1 MKQNSKF
8 SLSGSK
14 ALLKGKRMFRALPLM
29 AAGLIAC
36 TFSARAADSPGVK
49 FNSGVR
55 YSQWAI
61 DSRLYDFYGNKNQF
75 GFAKWDASSQKLGSY
90 TKWSS
95 PKNDYVA
102 GLVGKAT
109 LEAAEFYNT
118 DWSKPWFESA
128 KGYALD
134 NINYSSSSDA
144 KNITLDNM
152 NAAKMFIPL
161 TKGNSEWITATEQ
174 NSAKNYINEVIKDLV
189 TYNSELFIGSAF
201 YNSSKKWTGISA
213 DKANELGMYGS
224 WYHKPDYVDQTWCD
238 GMYMGPAL
246 LAQIIKYNGKTNN
259 LSASDNDWDI
269 LAKQFTIS
277 WKQLHDGTTGLMYH
291 GFTANPGV
299 DASADWAG
307 VTKGGTTYHS
317 ASFWGRANAWYF
329 MALVDVLEAMPAD
342 NSNYTTL
349 KGYLTSLASAIKKYQ
364 DSETGC
370 WYQVLDKTPVSLT
383 GNYLEASCSSIFT
396 AAYLKAIRLGLLD
409 KATYEPVAKKAYEGL
424 VNQFMVYD
432 NTDNNT
438 VQLVHSCTSA
448 GLGNGRAGDDDYYIN
463 GTSDA
468 QYVTSAD
475 PNGKVNNKAMY
486 YTEGKVLGGFI
497 MAATEYERAYQNQDT
512 KQILFARDL
521 APEYD
526 FSTTE
531 GTLDATAYGSATP
544 TYQWYK
550 DGSAIADATSST
562 YSPTESGTYKCTAT
576 ANGTTIT
583 TSEAVVTAKANTGGE
598 EKPTTNSTLFEYT
611 FPTSGTGT
619 DTELA
624 NYGTISYN
632 SITFDANGCA
642 LKDDKK
648 YVQIALKNNTIK
660 EGDIITVKTYSTSGE
675 TSGIIAKAESN
686 GATTIC
692 SVTSKNTTE
701 TSSYTVKAS
710 DAIVGSSILKLFRNT
725 KTTYLSYIKITRAGS
740 DTPTTKKYAVTAS
753 VNPAEGGNM
762 YIYNGDEELT
772 SGDEVESGT
781 NVKFSVSTKDGY
793 VVTGW
798 TVNGVTQSTP
808 VQDLSITIT
817 EATTVVANVEQ
828 RCYVYGTTKNG
839 GSSSSVAIECNGKA
853 VEHGATL
860 PKGSTVKFTATPAQ
874 GYKFVKWVNGDKES
888 EELGTSNPL
897 VVENLSKDFNACAV
911 FEEEGSGTVTTTT
924 GTFSLDDLKTLDST
938 PSGTEKSEIALN
950 DGYVTVKAGNKI
962 RANTGGIKISSSD
975 KSTFS
980 IVANNGAKIKS
991 VTIEQDQ
998 SKYKLS
1004 YNPEGT
1010 ESTPAT
1016 NTFKYDYSSSK
1027 PTEITIS
1034 YNPNN
1039 NVYVKSI
1046 IVEYEYTSS
1055 TPKTDLKATYAAQSI
1070 DATVGDVN
1078 LTAPELTVMAGETAL
1093 TAEQYAVSYAS
1104 SATDVVRVEEDGS
1117 LTAAHKGTATITATI
1132 TPVDG
1137 TKYNSTT
1144 ATFTVKANARQ
1155 LKASFSPAAVDAKV
1169 DDEARALPTL
1179 SVIDVKTN
1187 QPVSEFTATYTS
1199 NDENVV
1205 KIVDNKLVFTGVGK
1219 TTVKATVTPT
1229 LQTVYD
1235 GCEATFEVSVAKKQS
1250 DIDPTKDNVVYDFL
1264 HNVGTEVAGV
1274 SQIKITEGGNIMFG
1288 TNFKAAEGKYLTV
1301 GADGD
1306 GGFKAGDVVT
1316 IKGYCPKK
1324 NSGILIYANPT
1335 DAEPQF
1341 QSPAFSATEVT
1352 YTFTV
1357 QKDCDKLYFGRFGG
1371 SSTYVTGL
1379 TIVRP
1384 GTTGEKIRLTA
1395 AFAKNSD
1402 VIINKTDNYTI
1413 DMPALTVMAGEEELA
1428 ADQYSVVYTSNDEAI
1443 ASVAEGKITVKT
1455 TGTATILA
1463 TVTPK
1468 DANKYEGCTATYTIT
1483 VKEQTALNISV
1494 NDVNIN
1500 VTDANYKQPIIKVY
1514 GDDDK
1519 LLTLDTDYTLS
1530 YSIEGTNVSVENGM
1544 LKVAGEKYKWTE
1556 GTSTITVTA
1565 TPTESLGET
1574 FKAGTM
1580 TFLYNVVKGKL
1591 TPAFLASF
1599 TTTDDVIKIKKY
1611 DSKTNKNDKKFRVPL
1626 IYDGEDVSEYFKYT
1640 YKVTKADGAVVTNK
1654 NNNTNGNE
1662 FTFRPDTEGDFTI
1675 SVSATPMT
1683 DKDDYSEVYN
1693 TPAAIS
1699 FKVNVSPDYIRPVI
1713 TFNPETVQMYTGT
1726 TEGAPDV
1733 IVTDGTKELEEGT
1746 AYSLKWISFTPSFV
1760 KVDEESGKLEA
1771 VNEGNGSVRVTVK
1784 GDNLETMTAFLTVYV
1799 DDPAVYRAKDKDNDG
1814 VAVAYGNQ
1822 KQMWNQD
1829 RTLSVTLGGWM
1840 FPNDVTEGLTYD
1852 SNEGLSKKYKWA
1864 DKASQPK
1871 WKMSGFNRF
1880 VSGESSRN
1888 ARQEDGSNAQVN
1900 TTMISTADF
1909 KTKGT
1914 VVDRMFNVPCSGS
1927 YLVFNPATNGT
1938 VNVHIFQN
1946 GVFDSGVYR
1955 PQRRVFVMDEQGN
1968 FVKSTPEIENANGKP
1983 TGGLKALSNF
1993 KWDINPNGANTAPTI
2008 EQVRSHFKDIPAD
2021 FDMTEEKFQNNVLE
2035 SNLPADIVPNAAY
2048 DKDVEG
2054 SNGWCVLADSPV
2066 TYTFNVKAG
2075 KTYYLWNF
2083 GSKIGFYGFSFEED
2097 ATKPKIDDV
2106 TYDEAATTNIIKS
2119 TKAGY
2124 MAKVSINRKLKAG
2137 IWNTCV
2143 LPFSLN
2149 KHQVDALFGDTY
2161 MMGCENGT
2169 QILYFDHVDANGKV
2183 WFVRHAYNTIVA
2195 NKPFLIKPTKNV
2207 EVINTADC
2215 ADYPYVT
2222 IEAPDGNKPAD
2233 WCSDGKYAWVSSYNN
2248 DMTLAEGDGYIG
2260 GTSGSFI
2267 QSTKSDVK
2275 VKGFRGYLKGL
2286 TPEAKAHAL
2295 STATS
2300 SNTEENGST
2309 TFIEGL
2315 TIDAEGNIVPVATDG
2330 KVYNINGQVVA
2341 DGMKNLNALPSG
2353 VYIINGKKYVK

>member
-1 MKQNSKF
+1 MKIKF
-8 SLSGSK
+8 MKRLGGSVSTRHGK
-14 ALLKGKRMFRALPLM
+14 TLLRSLPLM
-29 AAGLIAC
+29 AAGLLAC
-36 TFSARAADSPGVK
+36 TLSTRAADSPGVK

-61 DSRLYDFYGNKNQF
+61 DSRANDFYANATAF
-75 GFAKWDASSQKLGSY
+75 GLAKYNLDGSVATARKDTKKKL
-90 TKWSS
+90 
-95 PKNDYVA
+95 DYVP
-102 GLVGKAT
+102 GIVSKAMI
-109 LEAAEFYNT
+109 EAADYYNSF
-118 DWSKPWFESA
+118 DWSKPWFLSVKEYGDA
-128 KGYALD
+128 Y
-134 NINYSSSSDA
+134 DA
-144 KNITLDNM
+144 KVPETGDSFDNL
-152 NAAKMFIPL
+152 NGAKLYIGL
-161 TKGNSEWITATEQ
+161 YNNKYAT
-174 NSAKNYINEVIKDLV
+174 D
-189 TYNSELFIGSAF
+189 
-201 YNSSKKWTGISA
+201 A
-213 DKANELGMYGS
+213 DKSMVKTALASVKKGFIAANTSYVIPTGTLAEKAGYTVAGG
-224 WYHKPDYVDQTWCD
+224 WWHKSIYENQMWLD
-238 GMYMGPAL
+238 GAYMGSAL
-246 LAQIIKYNGKTNN
+246 LAQLTQFYG
-259 LSASDNDWDI
+259 SSDNVFGSKTADWDMV
-269 LAKQFTIS
+269 T
-277 WKQLHDGTTGLMYH
+277 KQLDIVWNLCWNSTDKLMYH
-291 GFTANPGV
+291 AFDAT
-299 DASADWAG
+299 ASAKAKDGNSNTWAG
-307 VTKGGTTYHS
+307 LSSTTPYVFHS
-317 ASFWGRANAWYF
+317 AAYWGRADAWYLY
-329 MALVDVLEAMPAD
+329 ALVDVLEAMKAD
-342 NSNYTTL
+342 GQESTSNYTKL
-349 KGYLTSLASAIKKYQ
+349 KSHLEELAAGIAARQDKTTGGWYQLLDKDATYVSTKYNGSSKNDANYIETSATSLFSA
-364 DSETGC
+364 
-370 WYQVLDKTPVSLT
+370 
-383 GNYLEASCSSIFT
+383 AFF
-396 AAYLKAIRLGLLD
+396 KAVRLGLLAD
-409 KATYEPVAKKAYEGL
+409 SYKDVAANAFKGL
-424 VNQFMVYD
+424 VNNFVTYD
-432 NTDNNT
+432 NGTI
-438 VQLVHSCTSA
+438 QIWGSSKSA
-448 GLGNGRAGDDDYYIN
+448 GLGGSSYRDGSNEYYLSGDD
-463 GTSDA
+463 
-468 QYVTSAD
+468 VTMVKK
-475 PNGKVNNKAMY
+475 GET
-486 YTEGKVLGGFI
+486 TEGKVLGGFI
-497 MAATEYERAYQNQDT
+497 MAATEYERAYQNQDS
-512 KQILFARDL
+512 KQILFAKDL
-521 APEYD
+521 APTYD

-531 GTLDATAYGSATP
+531 GALDATAYGNGTVS
-544 TYQWYK
+544 YQWYK
-550 DGSAIADATSST
+550 DGSPIADATSAT
-562 YSPTESGTYKCTAT
+562 YTPTESGTYKCTAT

-583 TSEAVVTAKANTGGE
+583 TSEAVVTAKSASSGE
-598 EKPTTNSTLFEYT
+598 KETPKAVT
-611 FPTSGTGT
+611 FPV
-619 DTELA
+619 D
-624 NYGTISYN
+624 
-632 SITFDANGCA
+632 
-642 LKDDKK
+642 
-648 YVQIALKNNTIK
+648 Q
-660 EGDIITVKTYSTSGE
+660 
-675 TSGIIAKAESN
+675 
-686 GATTIC
+686 
-692 SVTSKNTTE
+692 
-701 TSSYTVKAS
+701 
-710 DAIVGSSILKLFRNT
+710 
-725 KTTYLSYIKITRAGS
+725 
-740 DTPTTKKYAVTAS
+740 
-753 VNPAEGGNM
+753 
-762 YIYNGDEELT
+762 
-772 SGDEVESGT
+772 
-781 NVKFSVSTKDGY
+781 
-793 VVTGW
+793 
-798 TVNGVTQSTP
+798 
-808 VQDLSITIT
+808 
-817 EATTVVANVEQ
+817 
-828 RCYVYGTTKNG
+828 
-839 GSSSSVAIECNGKA
+839 
-853 VEHGATL
+853 
-860 PKGSTVKFTATPAQ
+860 
-874 GYKFVKWVNGDKES
+874 
-888 EELGTSNPL
+888 
-897 VVENLSKDFNACAV
+897 
-911 FEEEGSGTVTTTT
+911 
-924 GTFSLDDLKTLDST
+924 LKTLDSD
-938 PSGTEKSEIALN
+938 PVSGEVSSLTIEAI
-950 DGYVTVKAGNKI
+950 TIKAGSGISANKN
-962 RANTGGIKISSSD
+962 ALKISKNNGSD
-975 KSTFS
+975 FTIS
-980 IVANNGAKIKS
+980 ANGAKITKITF
-991 VTIEQDQ
+991 VT
-998 SKYKLS
+998 
-1004 YNPEGT
+1004 N
-1010 ESTPAT
+1010 
-1016 NTFKYDYSSSK
+1016 SSSK
-1027 PTEITIS
+1027 NLTSDPQTKPTANGLTWTYDFSTSKPSSIKFTNASSSNINVTEIQ
-1034 YNPNN
+1034 
-1039 NVYVKSI
+1039 
-1046 IVEYEYTSS
+1046 VEYESSTPS
-1055 TPKTDLKATYAAQSI
+1055 TPKTDLTATYAAQSI

-1132 TPVDG
+1132 TPADG

-1144 ATFTVKANARQ
+1144 ATFTVNANARQ
-1155 LKASFSPAAVDAKV
+1155 LKASFSPAAVDAKE
-1169 DDEARALPTL
+1169 DDEARDLPTL
-1179 SVIDVKTN
+1179 SVIDVKTT
-1187 QPVSEFTATYTS
+1187 QPVSDFTATYTS
-1199 NDENVV
+1199 NNENVV

-1219 TTVKATVTPT
+1219 TTIKATVTPT

-1264 HNVGTEVAGV
+1264 QNVGTEVAGV
-1274 SQIKITEGGNIMFG
+1274 AQIKINEGENIMFG
-1288 TNFKAAEGKYLTV
+1288 TNFKAAESKYLTV

-1316 IKGYCPKK
+1316 IKGYCSKK

-1384 GTTGEKIRLTA
+1384 GTTGEKTRLTA

-1402 VIINKTDNYTI
+1402 VIINKTDNYTV
-1413 DMPALTVMAGEEELA
+1413 DLPALTVMAGEEELA
-1428 ADQYSVVYTSNDEAI
+1428 ADQYSVVYSSNDEAI
-1443 ASVAEGKITVKT
+1443 ASVANGKITVKT

-1463 TVTPK
+1463 TVTPT
-1468 DANKYEGCTATYTIT
+1468 DANNYEGCTATYTIT
-1483 VKEQTALNISV
+1483 VKEQTPLNISV

-1519 LLTLDTDYTLS
+1519 LLTLGTDYTLS
-1530 YSIEGTNVSVENGM
+1530 YSVEGTNVSVENGM

-1565 TPTESLGET
+1565 TPTPSLGET

-1591 TPAFLASF
+1591 TPTFLASF
-1599 TTTDDVIKIKKY
+1599 TTTGEAIKIKKY
-1611 DSKTNKNDKKFRVPL
+1611 DSKTNKNNKTFRVPL

-1640 YKVTKADGAVVTNK
+1640 YKVTDANGAEVTNK
-1654 NNNTNGNE
+1654 NNKTNGNE
-1662 FTFRPDTEGDFTI
+1662 FTFRPDNEGDFTI
-1675 SVSATPMT
+1675 SVSATPT
-1683 DKDDYSEVYN
+1683 TKDNDDYSEVYN

-1699 FKVNVSPDYIRPVI
+1699 FKVNVSASYIRPVI

-1726 TEGAPDV
+1726 AEGAPDV
-1733 IVTDGTKELEEGT
+1733 IVTDGTNELEEGT

-1760 KVDEESGKLEA
+1760 KVDEKNGKLEA

-1784 GDNLETMTAFLTVYV
+1784 GENLETMTAFLTVYV

-1829 RTLSVTLGGWM
+1829 RTMSVTLGGWM

-1880 VSGESSRN
+1880 VSGESSKN
-1888 ARQEDGSNAQVN
+1888 ARQEDGSNALVN

-1909 KTKGT
+1909 KTKGE

-1946 GVFDSGVYR
+1946 GAFDSGVYR

-1968 FVKSTPEIENANGKP
+1968 FVQSTPEIENANGKP

-1993 KWDINPNGANTAPTI
+1993 KWDINPNGANTDPSI
-2008 EQVRSHFKDIPAD
+2008 EQVRSHFKGIPAD

-2035 SNLPADIVPNAAY
+2035 SNLSADIVPNAAY
-2048 DKDVEG
+2048 KEDVEG

-2066 TYTFNVKAG
+2066 TYTFKVKAG

-2097 ATKPKIDDV
+2097 ATKPEIDDV
-2106 TYDEAATTNIIKS
+2106 KYDETATDNQIVS
-2119 TKAGY
+2119 TPAGH
-2124 MAKVSINRKLKAG
+2124 MAKVSINRHIKQG
-2137 IWNTCV
+2137 IWNACV

-2195 NKPFLIKPTKNV
+2195 NKPFLIKPTKDV
-2207 EVINTADC
+2207 KVINTADC

-2222 IEAPDGNKPAD
+2222 IEAPEGNKPAD

-2267 QSTKSDVK
+2267 QSTKNDVK

>member
-61 DSRLYDFYGNKNQF
+61 DSRLYDFKGNKNQF

-134 NINYSSSSDA
+134 KINYSSSSDA
-144 KNITLDNM
+144 QSITLDNM

-161 TKGNSEWITATEQ
+161 TKGNSEWITSEEQ
-174 NSAKNYINEVIKDLV
+174 NYAKNYISEVIKDLV
-189 TYNSELFIGSAF
+189 TYNSKLFIGSAF

-224 WYHKPDYVDQTWCD
+224 WYHKPVYVDQTWCD

-246 LAQIIKYNGKTNN
+246 LAQIIEYNGKTNN
-259 LSASDNDWDI
+259 LSATENDWDI
-269 LAKQFTIS
+269 LTRQFTIS
-277 WKQLHDGTTGLMYH
+277 WEQLHDGTTGLMYH

-329 MALVDVLEAMPAD
+329 MALVDVLEAMPTD
-342 NSNYTTL
+342 NSNYATL
-349 KGYLTSLASAIKKYQ
+349 KGYLTSLASAIKNYQ

-370 WYQVLDKTPVSLT
+370 WYQVLDKTPASLT

-409 KATYEPVAKKAYEGL
+409 KATYESVAKKAYEGL

-432 NTDNNT
+432 NTDNST

-448 GLGNGRAGDDDYYIN
+448 GLGNGRTGDDDYYIN

-468 QYVTSAD
+468 KYVTSAN
-475 PNGKVNNKAMY
+475 PNGKVGNEAMY

-497 MAATEYERAYQNQDT
+497 MAATEYERAYQNQDN
-512 KQILFARDL
+512 KQILFAKDL

-550 DGSAIADATSST
+550 DGAAVTNATSAT
-562 YSPTESGTYKCTAT
+562 YSPTESGEYYCTATTGNTSIQTSKTTVKAKEASSGEKEETTTSTLFSMTVNSNASTTIAKNTDHEIVSSEASITGGSVTLINKRSSSWSPYNTGSIKVADSGKQYIKLNLNDGLSANDIINIESNSKPFYLTTTTTNDKKIAT
-576 ANGTTIT
+576 ANGVYTIDASSALIGKT
-583 TSEAVVTAKANTGGE
+583 VIYIWWSDKNTG
-598 EKPTTNSTLFEYT
+598 L
-611 FPTSGTGT
+611 
-619 DTELA
+619 
-624 NYGTISYN
+624 
-632 SITFDANGCA
+632 
-642 LKDDKK
+642 
-648 YVQIALKNNTIK
+648 
-660 EGDIITVKTYSTSGE
+660 
-675 TSGIIAKAESN
+675 
-686 GATTIC
+686 
-692 SVTSKNTTE
+692 SK
-701 TSSYTVKAS
+701 
-710 DAIVGSSILKLFRNT
+710 
-725 KTTYLSYIKITRAGS
+725 
-740 DTPTTKKYAVTAS
+740 
-753 VNPAEGGNM
+753 
-762 YIYNGDEELT
+762 
-772 SGDEVESGT
+772 
-781 NVKFSVSTKDGY
+781 
-793 VVTGW
+793 
-798 TVNGVTQSTP
+798 
-808 VQDLSITIT
+808 ITIT
-817 EATTVVANVEQ
+817 
-828 RCYVYGTTKNG
+828 RK
-839 GSSSSVAIECNGKA
+839 
-853 VEHGATL
+853 
-860 PKGSTVKFTATPAQ
+860 
-874 GYKFVKWVNGDKES
+874 
-888 EELGTSNPL
+888 
-897 VVENLSKDFNACAV
+897 
-911 FEEEGSGTVTTTT
+911 
-924 GTFSLDDLKTLDST
+924 
-938 PSGTEKSEIALN
+938 
-950 DGYVTVKAGNKI
+950 
-962 RANTGGIKISSSD
+962 
-975 KSTFS
+975 
-980 IVANNGAKIKS
+980 
-991 VTIEQDQ
+991 
-998 SKYKLS
+998 
-1004 YNPEGT
+1004 
-1010 ESTPAT
+1010 
-1016 NTFKYDYSSSK
+1016 
-1027 PTEITIS
+1027 
-1034 YNPNN
+1034 
-1039 NVYVKSI
+1039 
-1046 IVEYEYTSS
+1046 SS

-1104 SATDVVRVEEDGS
+1104 SATDVVRVEENGS

-1132 TPVDG
+1132 TPADG

-1144 ATFTVKANARQ
+1144 ATFTVNANARQ
-1155 LKASFSPAAVDAKV
+1155 LKASFSPAAVDAKE
-1169 DDEARALPTL
+1169 DDEARDLPTL
-1179 SVIDVKTN
+1179 SVIDVKTT
-1187 QPVSEFTATYTS
+1187 QPVSDFTATYTS

-1219 TTVKATVTPT
+1219 TTVKAAVTPT

-1250 DIDPTKDNVVYDFL
+1250 DIDPTKNNVVYDFL
-1264 HNVGTEVAGV
+1264 QNVGTEVAGV

-1402 VIINKTDNYTI
+1402 VIINKTDNYTV
-1413 DMPALTVMAGEEELA
+1413 DLPALTVMAGEEELA
-1428 ADQYSVVYTSNDEAI
+1428 ADQYSVDYSSNDEDI
-1443 ASVAEGKITVKT
+1443 ASVADGKITVKT

-1483 VKEQTALNISV
+1483 VKEKTALNISV

-1519 LLTLDTDYTLS
+1519 LLTLGTDYTLS

-1565 TPTESLGET
+1565 TPTQSLGET

-1599 TTTDDVIKIKKY
+1599 TTTDDAIKIKQY

-1640 YKVTKADGAVVTNK
+1640 YKVTNDKTGAEVTNK

-1662 FTFRPDTEGDFTI
+1662 FTFRPDTEGEFTI
-1675 SVSATPMT
+1675 SVSATPT
-1683 DKDDYSEVYN
+1683 TNDKDDYSEVYN
-1693 TPAAIS
+1693 KPDDIS
-1699 FKVNVSPDYIRPVI
+1699 FKVNVSASYIRPVI

-1733 IVTDGTKELEEGT
+1733 IVTDGTKELEET

-1840 FPNDVTEGLTYD
+1840 FPNDVTEGLIYTD
-1852 SNEGLSKKYKWA
+1852 EGLKKGWKWA

-1888 ARQEDGSNAQVN
+1888 ARQEDGSNALVN

-1909 KTKGT
+1909 KTKGE

-1946 GVFDSGVYR
+1946 GAFDSGVYR

-1983 TGGLKALSNF
+1983 TGGLKAVTDF

-2021 FDMTEEKFQNNVLE
+2021 FDMTTEKFQNNVLE
-2035 SNLPADIVPNAAY
+2035 SNLSADIVPNAAY

-2097 ATKPKIDDV
+2097 ATKPEIDDV
-2106 TYDEAATTNIIKS
+2106 TYDEAATNNKIES
-2119 TKAGY
+2119 TKAGH

-2161 MMGCENGT
+2161 MMGYENGT

-2195 NKPFLIKPTKNV
+2195 NKPFLIKPTKEV
-2207 EVINTADC
+2207 ESINTADC

-2233 WCSDGKYAWVSSYNN
+2233 WCNDGKYAWVSSYNK
-2248 DMTLAEGDGYIG
+2248 DMEINEGDGYIG
-2260 GTSGSFI
+2260 GNTGSFI
-2267 QSTKSDVK
+2267 QYKGNTATMN
-2275 VKGFRGYLKGL
+2275 GFRGYLKGL
-2286 TPEAKAHAL
+2286 TAEAKTHAL

-2315 TIDAEGNIVPVATDG
+2315 TIDSEGNIVPVATDG
-2330 KVYNINGQVVA
+2330 KVYNVSGQVVA
-2341 DGMKNLNALPSG
+2341 NDMKSLNSLPSG
-2353 VYIINGKKYVK
+2353 VYVINGKKYVK

>member
-1 MKQNSKF
+1 MKIKF
-8 SLSGSK
+8 MKRLGGSVSTRHGK
-14 ALLKGKRMFRALPLM
+14 TLLRSLPLM
-29 AAGLIAC
+29 AAGLLAC
-36 TFSARAADSPGVK
+36 TLSTRAADSPGVK

-61 DSRLYDFYGNKNQF
+61 DSRANDFYANATAF
-75 GFAKWDASSQKLGSY
+75 GLAKYNLDGSVATARKDTKKKL
-90 TKWSS
+90 
-95 PKNDYVA
+95 DYVP
-102 GLVGKAT
+102 GIVSKAMI
-109 LEAAEFYNT
+109 EAADYYNSF
-118 DWSKPWFESA
+118 DWSKPWFLSVKEYGDA
-128 KGYALD
+128 Y
-134 NINYSSSSDA
+134 DA
-144 KNITLDNM
+144 KVPETGDSFDNL
-152 NAAKMFIPL
+152 NGAKLYIGL
-161 TKGNSEWITATEQ
+161 YNNKYAT
-174 NSAKNYINEVIKDLV
+174 D
-189 TYNSELFIGSAF
+189 
-201 YNSSKKWTGISA
+201 A
-213 DKANELGMYGS
+213 DKSMVKTALASVKKGFIAANTSYVIPTGTLAEKAGYTVAGG
-224 WYHKPDYVDQTWCD
+224 WWHKSIYENQMWLD
-238 GMYMGPAL
+238 GAYMGSAL
-246 LAQIIKYNGKTNN
+246 LAQLTQFYG
-259 LSASDNDWDI
+259 SSDNVFGSKTADWDMV
-269 LAKQFTIS
+269 T
-277 WKQLHDGTTGLMYH
+277 KQLDIVWNLCWNSTDKLMYH
-291 GFTANPGV
+291 AFDAT
-299 DASADWAG
+299 ASAKAKDGNSNTWAG
-307 VTKGGTTYHS
+307 LSSTTPYVFHS
-317 ASFWGRANAWYF
+317 AAYWGRADAWYLY
-329 MALVDVLEAMPAD
+329 ALVDVLEAMKAD
-342 NSNYTTL
+342 GQESTSNYTKL
-349 KGYLTSLASAIKKYQ
+349 KSHLEELAAGIAARQDKTTGGWYQLLDKDATYVSTKYNGSSKNDANYIETSATSLFSA
-364 DSETGC
+364 
-370 WYQVLDKTPVSLT
+370 
-383 GNYLEASCSSIFT
+383 AFF
-396 AAYLKAIRLGLLD
+396 KAVRLGLLAD
-409 KATYEPVAKKAYEGL
+409 SYKDVAANAFKGL
-424 VNQFMVYD
+424 VNNFVTYD
-432 NTDNNT
+432 NGTI
-438 VQLVHSCTSA
+438 QIWGSSKSA
-448 GLGNGRAGDDDYYIN
+448 GLGGSSYRDGSNEYYLSGDD
-463 GTSDA
+463 
-468 QYVTSAD
+468 VTMVKK
-475 PNGKVNNKAMY
+475 GET
-486 YTEGKVLGGFI
+486 TEGKVLGGFI
-497 MAATEYERAYQNQDT
+497 MAATEYERAYQNQDS
-512 KQILFARDL
+512 KQILFAKDL
-521 APEYD
+521 APTYD

-531 GTLDATAYGSATP
+531 GALDATAYGNGTVS
-544 TYQWYK
+544 YQWYK
-550 DGSAIADATSST
+550 DGSPIADATSAT
-562 YSPTESGTYKCTAT
+562 YTPTESGTYKCTAT

-583 TSEAVVTAKANTGGE
+583 TSEAVVTAKSASSGE
-598 EKPTTNSTLFEYT
+598 KETPKAVT
-611 FPTSGTGT
+611 FPV
-619 DTELA
+619 D
-624 NYGTISYN
+624 
-632 SITFDANGCA
+632 
-642 LKDDKK
+642 
-648 YVQIALKNNTIK
+648 Q
-660 EGDIITVKTYSTSGE
+660 
-675 TSGIIAKAESN
+675 
-686 GATTIC
+686 
-692 SVTSKNTTE
+692 
-701 TSSYTVKAS
+701 
-710 DAIVGSSILKLFRNT
+710 
-725 KTTYLSYIKITRAGS
+725 
-740 DTPTTKKYAVTAS
+740 
-753 VNPAEGGNM
+753 
-762 YIYNGDEELT
+762 
-772 SGDEVESGT
+772 
-781 NVKFSVSTKDGY
+781 
-793 VVTGW
+793 
-798 TVNGVTQSTP
+798 
-808 VQDLSITIT
+808 
-817 EATTVVANVEQ
+817 
-828 RCYVYGTTKNG
+828 
-839 GSSSSVAIECNGKA
+839 
-853 VEHGATL
+853 
-860 PKGSTVKFTATPAQ
+860 
-874 GYKFVKWVNGDKES
+874 
-888 EELGTSNPL
+888 
-897 VVENLSKDFNACAV
+897 
-911 FEEEGSGTVTTTT
+911 
-924 GTFSLDDLKTLDST
+924 LKTLDSD
-938 PSGTEKSEIALN
+938 PVSGEVSSLTIEAI
-950 DGYVTVKAGNKI
+950 TIKAGSGISANKN
-962 RANTGGIKISSSD
+962 ALKISKNNGSD
-975 KSTFS
+975 FTIS
-980 IVANNGAKIKS
+980 ANGAKITKITF
-991 VTIEQDQ
+991 VT
-998 SKYKLS
+998 
-1004 YNPEGT
+1004 N
-1010 ESTPAT
+1010 
-1016 NTFKYDYSSSK
+1016 SSSK
-1027 PTEITIS
+1027 NLTSDPQTKPTANGLTWTYDFSTSKPSSIKFTNASSSNINVTEIQ
-1034 YNPNN
+1034 
-1039 NVYVKSI
+1039 
-1046 IVEYEYTSS
+1046 VEYESSTPS
-1055 TPKTDLKATYAAQSI
+1055 TPKTDLTATYAAQSI

-1132 TPVDG
+1132 TPADG

-1144 ATFTVKANARQ
+1144 ATFTVNANARQ
-1155 LKASFSPAAVDAKV
+1155 LKASFSPAAVDAKE
-1169 DDEARALPTL
+1169 DDEARDLPTL
-1179 SVIDVKTN
+1179 SVIDVKTT
-1187 QPVSEFTATYTS
+1187 QPVSDFTATYTS
-1199 NDENVV
+1199 NNENVV

-1219 TTVKATVTPT
+1219 TTIKATVTPT

-1264 HNVGTEVAGV
+1264 QNVGTEVAGV
-1274 SQIKITEGGNIMFG
+1274 AQIKINEGENIMFG
-1288 TNFKAAEGKYLTV
+1288 TNFKAAESKYLTV

-1316 IKGYCPKK
+1316 IKGYCSKK

-1384 GTTGEKIRLTA
+1384 GTTGEKTRLTA

-1402 VIINKTDNYTI
+1402 VIINKTDNYTV
-1413 DMPALTVMAGEEELA
+1413 DLPALTVMAGEEELA
-1428 ADQYSVVYTSNDEAI
+1428 ADQYSVVYSSNDEAI
-1443 ASVAEGKITVKT
+1443 ASVANGKITVKT

-1463 TVTPK
+1463 TVTPT
-1468 DANKYEGCTATYTIT
+1468 DANNYEGCTATYTIT
-1483 VKEQTALNISV
+1483 VKEQTPLNISV

-1519 LLTLDTDYTLS
+1519 LLTLGTDYTLS
-1530 YSIEGTNVSVENGM
+1530 YSVEGTNVSVENGM

-1565 TPTESLGET
+1565 TPTPSLGET

-1591 TPAFLASF
+1591 TPTFLASF
-1599 TTTDDVIKIKKY
+1599 TTTGEAIKIKKY
-1611 DSKTNKNDKKFRVPL
+1611 DSKTNKNNKTFRVPL

-1640 YKVTKADGAVVTNK
+1640 YKVTDTNGNEVTNK
-1654 NNNTNGNE
+1654 NNKTNGNE
-1662 FTFRPDTEGDFTI
+1662 FTFRPDNEGDFTI
-1675 SVSATPMT
+1675 SVSATPT
-1683 DKDDYSEVYN
+1683 TKDNDDYSEVYN

-1699 FKVNVSPDYIRPVI
+1699 FKVNVSASYIRPVI

-1726 TEGAPDV
+1726 AEGAPDV
-1733 IVTDGTKELEEGT
+1733 IVTDGTNELEEGT

-1760 KVDEESGKLEA
+1760 KVDEKNGKLEA

-1784 GDNLETMTAFLTVYV
+1784 GENLETMTAFLTVYV

-1829 RTLSVTLGGWM
+1829 RTMSVTLGGWM

-1880 VSGESSRN
+1880 VSGESSKN
-1888 ARQEDGSNAQVN
+1888 ARQEDGSNALVN

-1909 KTKGT
+1909 KTKGE

-1946 GVFDSGVYR
+1946 GAFDSGVYR

-1968 FVKSTPEIENANGKP
+1968 FVQSTPEIENANGKP

-1993 KWDINPNGANTAPTI
+1993 KWDINPNGANTDPSI
-2008 EQVRSHFKDIPAD
+2008 EQVRSHFKGIPAD

-2035 SNLPADIVPNAAY
+2035 SNLSADIVPNAAY
-2048 DKDVEG
+2048 KEDVEG

-2066 TYTFNVKAG
+2066 TYTFKVKAG

-2097 ATKPKIDDV
+2097 ATKPEIDDV
-2106 TYDEAATTNIIKS
+2106 KYDETATDNQIVS
-2119 TKAGY
+2119 TPAGH
-2124 MAKVSINRKLKAG
+2124 MAKVSINRHIKQG
-2137 IWNTCV
+2137 IWNACV

-2195 NKPFLIKPTKNV
+2195 NKPFLIKPTKDV
-2207 EVINTADC
+2207 KVINTADC

-2222 IEAPDGNKPAD
+2222 IEAPEGNKPAD
-2233 WCSDGKYAWVSSYNN
+2233 WCSDGKYAWVSSYNS

-2267 QSTKSDVK
+2267 QSTKNDVK

-2295 STATS
+2295 STATR

>member
-1 MKQNSKF
+1 MKIKF
-8 SLSGSK
+8 MKRLGGSVSTRHGK
-14 ALLKGKRMFRALPLM
+14 TLLRSLPLM
-29 AAGLIAC
+29 AAGLLAC
-36 TFSARAADSPGVK
+36 TLSTRAADSPGVK

-61 DSRLYDFYGNKNQF
+61 DSRANDFYANATAF
-75 GFAKWDASSQKLGSY
+75 GLAKYNLDGSVATARKDTKKKL
-90 TKWSS
+90 
-95 PKNDYVA
+95 DYVP
-102 GLVGKAT
+102 GIVSKAMI
-109 LEAAEFYNT
+109 EAADYYNSF
-118 DWSKPWFESA
+118 DWSKPWFLSVKEYGDA
-128 KGYALD
+128 Y
-134 NINYSSSSDA
+134 DA
-144 KNITLDNM
+144 KVPETGDSFDNL
-152 NAAKMFIPL
+152 NGAKLYIGL
-161 TKGNSEWITATEQ
+161 YNNKYAT
-174 NSAKNYINEVIKDLV
+174 D
-189 TYNSELFIGSAF
+189 
-201 YNSSKKWTGISA
+201 A
-213 DKANELGMYGS
+213 DKSMVKTALASVKKGFIAANTSYVIPTGTLAEKAGYTVAGG
-224 WYHKPDYVDQTWCD
+224 WWHKSIYENQMWLD
-238 GMYMGPAL
+238 GAYMGSAL
-246 LAQIIKYNGKTNN
+246 LAQLTQFYG
-259 LSASDNDWDI
+259 SSDNVFGSKTADWDMV
-269 LAKQFTIS
+269 T
-277 WKQLHDGTTGLMYH
+277 KQLDIVWNLCWNSTDKLMYH
-291 GFTANPGV
+291 AFDAT
-299 DASADWAG
+299 ASAKAKDGNSNTWAG
-307 VTKGGTTYHS
+307 LSSTTPYVFHS
-317 ASFWGRANAWYF
+317 AAYWGRADAWYLY
-329 MALVDVLEAMPAD
+329 ALVDVLEAMKAD
-342 NSNYTTL
+342 GQESTSNYTKL
-349 KGYLTSLASAIKKYQ
+349 KSHLEELAAGIAARQDKTTGGWYQLLDKDATYVSTKYNGSSKNDANYIETSATSLFSA
-364 DSETGC
+364 
-370 WYQVLDKTPVSLT
+370 
-383 GNYLEASCSSIFT
+383 AFF
-396 AAYLKAIRLGLLD
+396 KAVRLGLLAD
-409 KATYEPVAKKAYEGL
+409 SYKDVAANAFKGL
-424 VNQFMVYD
+424 VNNFVTYD
-432 NTDNNT
+432 NGTI
-438 VQLVHSCTSA
+438 QIWGSSKSA
-448 GLGNGRAGDDDYYIN
+448 GLGGSSYRDGSNEYYLSGDD
-463 GTSDA
+463 
-468 QYVTSAD
+468 VTMVKK
-475 PNGKVNNKAMY
+475 GET
-486 YTEGKVLGGFI
+486 TEGKVLGGFI
-497 MAATEYERAYQNQDT
+497 MAATEYERAYQNQDS
-512 KQILFARDL
+512 KQILFAKDL
-521 APEYD
+521 APTYD

-531 GTLDATAYGSATP
+531 GALDATAYGNGTVS
-544 TYQWYK
+544 YQWYK
-550 DGSAIADATSST
+550 DGSPIADATSAT
-562 YSPTESGTYKCTAT
+562 YTPTESGTYKCTAT

-583 TSEAVVTAKANTGGE
+583 TSEAVVTAKSASSGE
-598 EKPTTNSTLFEYT
+598 KETPKAVT
-611 FPTSGTGT
+611 FPV
-619 DTELA
+619 D
-624 NYGTISYN
+624 
-632 SITFDANGCA
+632 
-642 LKDDKK
+642 
-648 YVQIALKNNTIK
+648 Q
-660 EGDIITVKTYSTSGE
+660 
-675 TSGIIAKAESN
+675 
-686 GATTIC
+686 
-692 SVTSKNTTE
+692 
-701 TSSYTVKAS
+701 
-710 DAIVGSSILKLFRNT
+710 
-725 KTTYLSYIKITRAGS
+725 
-740 DTPTTKKYAVTAS
+740 
-753 VNPAEGGNM
+753 
-762 YIYNGDEELT
+762 
-772 SGDEVESGT
+772 
-781 NVKFSVSTKDGY
+781 
-793 VVTGW
+793 
-798 TVNGVTQSTP
+798 
-808 VQDLSITIT
+808 
-817 EATTVVANVEQ
+817 
-828 RCYVYGTTKNG
+828 
-839 GSSSSVAIECNGKA
+839 
-853 VEHGATL
+853 
-860 PKGSTVKFTATPAQ
+860 
-874 GYKFVKWVNGDKES
+874 
-888 EELGTSNPL
+888 
-897 VVENLSKDFNACAV
+897 
-911 FEEEGSGTVTTTT
+911 
-924 GTFSLDDLKTLDST
+924 LKTLDSD
-938 PSGTEKSEIALN
+938 PVSGEVSSLTIEAI
-950 DGYVTVKAGNKI
+950 TIKAGSGISANKN
-962 RANTGGIKISSSD
+962 ALKISKNNGSD
-975 KSTFS
+975 FTIS
-980 IVANNGAKIKS
+980 ANGAKITKITF
-991 VTIEQDQ
+991 VT
-998 SKYKLS
+998 
-1004 YNPEGT
+1004 N
-1010 ESTPAT
+1010 
-1016 NTFKYDYSSSK
+1016 SSSK
-1027 PTEITIS
+1027 NLTSDPQTKPTANGLTWTYDFSTSKPSSIKFTNASSSNINVTEIQ
-1034 YNPNN
+1034 
-1039 NVYVKSI
+1039 
-1046 IVEYEYTSS
+1046 VEYESSTPS
-1055 TPKTDLKATYAAQSI
+1055 TPKTDLTATYAAQSI

-1132 TPVDG
+1132 TPADG

-1144 ATFTVKANARQ
+1144 ATFTVNANARQ
-1155 LKASFSPAAVDAKV
+1155 LKASFSPAAVDAKE
-1169 DDEARALPTL
+1169 DDEARDLPTL
-1179 SVIDVKTN
+1179 SVIDVKTT
-1187 QPVSEFTATYTS
+1187 QPVSDFTATYTS
-1199 NDENVV
+1199 NNENVV

-1219 TTVKATVTPT
+1219 TTIKATVTPT

-1264 HNVGTEVAGV
+1264 QNVGTEVAGV
-1274 SQIKITEGGNIMFG
+1274 AQIKINEGENIMFG
-1288 TNFKAAEGKYLTV
+1288 TNFKAAESKYLTV

-1316 IKGYCPKK
+1316 IKGYCSKK

-1384 GTTGEKIRLTA
+1384 GTTGEKTRLTA

-1402 VIINKTDNYTI
+1402 VIINKTDNYTV
-1413 DMPALTVMAGEEELA
+1413 DLPALTVMAGEEELA
-1428 ADQYSVVYTSNDEAI
+1428 ADQYSVVYSSNDEAI
-1443 ASVAEGKITVKT
+1443 ASVANGKITVKT

-1463 TVTPK
+1463 TVTPT
-1468 DANKYEGCTATYTIT
+1468 DANNYEGCTATYTIT
-1483 VKEQTALNISV
+1483 VKEQTPLNISV

-1519 LLTLDTDYTLS
+1519 LLTLGTDYTLS
-1530 YSIEGTNVSVENGM
+1530 YSVEGTNVSVENGM

-1565 TPTESLGET
+1565 TPTPSLGET

-1591 TPAFLASF
+1591 TPTFLASF
-1599 TTTDDVIKIKKY
+1599 TTTGEAIKIKKY
-1611 DSKTNKNDKKFRVPL
+1611 DSKTNKNNKTFRVPL

-1640 YKVTKADGAVVTNK
+1640 YKVTDANGAEVTNK
-1654 NNNTNGNE
+1654 NNKTNGNE
-1662 FTFRPDTEGDFTI
+1662 FTFRPDNEGDFTI
-1675 SVSATPMT
+1675 SVSATPT
-1683 DKDDYSEVYN
+1683 TKDNDDYSEVYN

-1699 FKVNVSPDYIRPVI
+1699 FKVNVSASYIRPVI

-1726 TEGAPDV
+1726 AEGAPDV
-1733 IVTDGTKELEEGT
+1733 IVTDGTNELEEGT

-1760 KVDEESGKLEA
+1760 KVDEKNGKLEA

-1784 GDNLETMTAFLTVYV
+1784 GENLETMTAFLTVYV

-1829 RTLSVTLGGWM
+1829 RTMSVTLGGWM

-1880 VSGESSRN
+1880 VSGESSKN
-1888 ARQEDGSNAQVN
+1888 ARQEDGSNALVN

-1909 KTKGT
+1909 KTKGE

-1946 GVFDSGVYR
+1946 GAFDSGVYR

-1968 FVKSTPEIENANGKP
+1968 FVQSTPEIENANGKP

-1993 KWDINPNGANTAPTI
+1993 KWDINPNGANTDPSI
-2008 EQVRSHFKDIPAD
+2008 EQVRSHFKGIPAD

-2035 SNLPADIVPNAAY
+2035 SNLSADIVPNAAY
-2048 DKDVEG
+2048 KEDVEG

-2066 TYTFNVKAG
+2066 TYTFKVKAG

-2097 ATKPKIDDV
+2097 ATKPEIDDV
-2106 TYDEAATTNIIKS
+2106 KYDETATDNQIVS
-2119 TKAGY
+2119 TPAGH
-2124 MAKVSINRKLKAG
+2124 MAKVSINRHIKQG
-2137 IWNTCV
+2137 IWNACV

-2195 NKPFLIKPTKNV
+2195 NKPFLIKPTKDV
-2207 EVINTADC
+2207 ETINTADC

-2222 IEAPDGNKPAD
+2222 IEAPEGNKPAD
-2233 WCSDGKYAWVSSYNN
+2233 WCSDGKYAWVSSYNS

-2267 QSTKSDVK
+2267 QSTKNDVK

-2295 STATS
+2295 STATR

>member
-1 MKQNSKF
+1 MKIKF
-8 SLSGSK
+8 MKRLGGSVSTHHGK
-14 ALLKGKRMFRALPLM
+14 TLLRSLPLV
-29 AAGLIAC
+29 AAGLLAS
-36 TFSARAADSPGVK
+36 TLTARAADSPGVK

-61 DSRLYDFYGNKNQF
+61 DSRANDFYANTAAF
-75 GFAKWDASSQKLGSY
+75 GLAKYNLDGSVATARKDTKKKL
-90 TKWSS
+90 
-95 PKNDYVA
+95 DYVP
-102 GLVGKAT
+102 GIVSKAMI
-109 LEAAEFYNT
+109 EAADYYDSF
-118 DWSKPWFESA
+118 DWSKPWFLSVKEYGDA
-128 KGYALD
+128 Y
-134 NINYSSSSDA
+134 DA
-144 KNITLDNM
+144 KVPETGESFDDLNG
-152 NAAKMFIPL
+152 AKLYIGL
-161 TKGNSEWITATEQ
+161 YNNKYAT
-174 NSAKNYINEVIKDLV
+174 D
-189 TYNSELFIGSAF
+189 
-201 YNSSKKWTGISA
+201 A
-213 DKANELGMYGS
+213 DKSMVKTALASVKKGFIAANTSCVIPAGTLAEKAGYTVAGG
-224 WYHKPDYVDQTWCD
+224 WWHKKIYENQMWLD
-238 GMYMGPAL
+238 GAYMGSAL
-246 LAQIIKYNGKTNN
+246 LAQLTQFYG
-259 LSASDNDWDI
+259 SSDNVFGSKTADWDMV
-269 LAKQFTIS
+269 T
-277 WKQLHDGTTGLMYH
+277 KQLDIVWNLCWNSNDKLMYH
-291 GFTANPGV
+291 AFDATATAKAKDGSSNT
-299 DASADWAG
+299 WAG
-307 VTKGGTTYHS
+307 LSSTTPYVFHS
-317 ASFWGRANAWYF
+317 AAYWGRADAWYLY
-329 MALVDVLEAMPAD
+329 ALVDVLEAMKAD
-342 NSNYTTL
+342 GQESTSNYTKL
-349 KGYLTSLASAIKKYQ
+349 KSHLDELAAGIAARQDKTTGGWYQLLDKDASYVSTKYNGSSKNDANYIETSATSLFSA
-364 DSETGC
+364 
-370 WYQVLDKTPVSLT
+370 
-383 GNYLEASCSSIFT
+383 AFF
-396 AAYLKAIRLGLLD
+396 KAVRLGLLAD
-409 KATYEPVAKKAYEGL
+409 SYKDVAANAFKGL
-424 VNQFMVYD
+424 VNNFVTYD
-432 NTDNNT
+432 NDGTI
-438 VQLVHSCTSA
+438 QIWGSSKSA
-448 GLGNGRAGDDDYYIN
+448 GLGGSSYRDGSNEYYLSGGD
-463 GTSDA
+463 
-468 QYVTSAD
+468 VTMVKK
-475 PNGKVNNKAMY
+475 GET
-486 YTEGKVLGGFI
+486 TEGKVLGGFI
-497 MAATEYERAYQNQDT
+497 MAATEYERAYQNQDN
-512 KQILFARDL
+512 KQILFAKDL

-526 FSTTE
+526 FSSTE

-550 DGSAIADATSST
+550 DGSIIADATSAT
-562 YSPTESGTYKCTAT
+562 YTPTESGTYKCTAT

-675 TSGIIAKAESN
+675 TSGIIAKTESN

-740 DTPTTKKYAVTAS
+740 DTPTTKKYVVTAS
-753 VNPAEGGNM
+753 VNPTEGGNM
-762 YIYNGDEELT
+762 HIYNGAEELT
-772 SGDEVESGT
+772 SGAEVESGT
-781 NVKFSVSTKDGY
+781 NVKFSVSPNKDY
-793 VVTGW
+793 AVTGW
-798 TVNGVTQSTP
+798 TVNGVAQNTTGTELT
-808 VQDLSITIT
+808 VAVK

-828 RCYVYGTTKNG
+828 AFNVYGTTKNG
-839 GSSSSVAIECNGKA
+839 GSSSVAIECNGNA
-853 VEHGATL
+853 VQNGATL
-860 PKGSTVKFTATPAQ
+860 PKGSTVKFTAIPAQ
-874 GYKFVKWVNGDKES
+874 GYKFVKWVNGENES

-897 VVENLSKDFNACAV
+897 VVESLSKDFNARAV

-924 GTFSLDDLKTLDST
+924 ATVTFPATGLKTLDSDAKESGQV
-938 PSGTEKSEIALN
+938 PSLTTEAI
-950 DGYVTVKAGNKI
+950 TITAGKGI
-962 RANTGGIKISSSD
+962 SANTTGLKVTSGGVADFTIS
-975 KSTFS
+975 
-980 IVANNGAKIKS
+980 ANGAKITKIIL
-991 VTIEQDQ
+991 VTNASGRSLTSD
-998 SKYKLS
+998 
-1004 YNPEGT
+1004 PEGT
-1010 ESTPAT
+1010 KTNNNKTWTYDFSTTKPSSIKFT
-1016 NTFKYDYSSSK
+1016 NASSSNINV
-1027 PTEITIS
+1027 TEIQ
-1034 YNPNN
+1034 
-1039 NVYVKSI
+1039 
-1046 IVEYEYTSS
+1046 VEYESSTPS

-1104 SATDVVRVEEDGS
+1104 SATDVVRVEENGS

-1132 TPVDG
+1132 TPADG

-1144 ATFTVKANARQ
+1144 AKFTVNANARQ
-1155 LKASFSPAAVDAKV
+1155 LKASFSPAAVDAKE
-1169 DDEARALPTL
+1169 DDEARDLPTL
-1179 SVIDVKTN
+1179 SVIDVKTTL
-1187 QPVSEFTATYTS
+1187 PVSDFTATYTS

-1229 LQTVYD
+1229 KQTVYD

-1250 DIDPTKDNVVYDFL
+1250 DIDPTKNNVVYDFL
-1264 HNVGTEVAGV
+1264 QNVGTEVAGV

-1316 IKGYCPKK
+1316 IKGYCSKK

-1402 VIINKTDNYTI
+1402 VIINKTDNYTV
-1413 DMPALTVMAGEEELA
+1413 DLPALTVMAGEEELA
-1428 ADQYSVVYTSNDEAI
+1428 ADQYSVDYSSNDKDI
-1443 ASVAEGKITVKT
+1443 ASVADGKITVKT

-1519 LLTLDTDYTLS
+1519 LLTLGTDYTLS
-1530 YSIEGTNVSVENGM
+1530 YSVEGTNVSVENGM

-1565 TPTESLGET
+1565 TPTQSLGET

-1599 TTTDDVIKIKKY
+1599 TTTGEAIKIKKY

-1626 IYDGEDVSEYFKYT
+1626 IYDGEDVSEYFEYT
-1640 YKVTKADGAVVTNK
+1640 FKVTNAEGTEVS
-1654 NNNTNGNE
+1654 NNNYKKNGNE
-1662 FTFRPDTEGDFTI
+1662 FTFRPDTEGSFTI
-1675 SVSATPMT
+1675 SVSAVPTT
-1683 DKDDYSEVYN
+1683 KDKDDYSEVYDK
-1693 TPAAIS
+1693 PVDIS
-1699 FKVNVSPDYIRPVI
+1699 FNVDVKASYIRPVI
-1713 TFNPETVQMYTGT
+1713 TFNPETIQMYTGT

-1733 IVTDGTKELEEGT
+1733 IVTDGKDELAKT
-1746 AYSLKWISFTPSFV
+1746 YSLKWISFTPSFV

-1784 GDNLETMTAFLTVYV
+1784 GENLETMTAFLTVYV
-1799 DDPAVYRAKDKDNDG
+1799 DDPAVYRAKDKDNNG
-1814 VAVAYGNQ
+1814 EAVTYGNL

-1829 RTLSVTLGGWM
+1829 RTISVTLGGWM
-1840 FPNDVTEGLTYD
+1840 FPNDVTEGLSYD
-1852 SNEGLSKKYKWA
+1852 SGEGLQKKWKWA
-1864 DKASQPK
+1864 DEAKLPK

-1880 VSGESSRN
+1880 VSGEGSKN
-1888 ARQEDGSNAQVN
+1888 ARQEDGSNAMVN

-1909 KTKGT
+1909 KTKKGE
-1914 VVDRMFNVPCSGS
+1914 VRDRMFNVPCSGS

-1946 GVFDSGVYR
+1946 GTFDSGYYR

-1968 FVKSTPEIENANGKP
+1968 FVQSTPEIENANGKP
-1983 TGGLKALSNF
+1983 TGGLNTLSNY

-2008 EQVRSHFKDIPAD
+2008 EQVRSHFKNIPAD
-2021 FDMTEEKFQNNVLE
+2021 FNMNEEKFQNNVLE

-2048 DKDVEG
+2048 DEKVEG

-2097 ATKPKIDDV
+2097 ATKPEIDDV
-2106 TYDEAATTNIIKS
+2106 KYDETATNNQIVSTAA
-2119 TKAGY
+2119 GH
-2124 MAKVSINRKLKAG
+2124 MAKVSINRHIKQG
-2137 IWNTCV
+2137 IWNACV

-2195 NKPFLIKPTKNV
+2195 NKPFLIKPTKDV

-2286 TPEAKAHAL
+2286 TSEAKAHAL

>member
-1 MKQNSKF
+1 MKIKF
-8 SLSGSK
+8 MKRLGGSVSTRHGK
-14 ALLKGKRMFRALPLM
+14 TLLRSLPLM
-29 AAGLIAC
+29 AAGLLAC
-36 TFSARAADSPGVK
+36 TLSTRAADSPGVK

-61 DSRLYDFYGNKNQF
+61 DSRANDFYANATAF
-75 GFAKWDASSQKLGSY
+75 GLAKYNLDGSVATARKDTKKKL
-90 TKWSS
+90 
-95 PKNDYVA
+95 DYVP
-102 GLVGKAT
+102 GIVSKAMI
-109 LEAAEFYNT
+109 EAADYYNSF
-118 DWSKPWFESA
+118 DWSKPWFLSVKEYGDA
-128 KGYALD
+128 Y
-134 NINYSSSSDA
+134 DA
-144 KNITLDNM
+144 KVPETGDSFDNL
-152 NAAKMFIPL
+152 NGAKLYIGL
-161 TKGNSEWITATEQ
+161 YNNKYAT
-174 NSAKNYINEVIKDLV
+174 D
-189 TYNSELFIGSAF
+189 
-201 YNSSKKWTGISA
+201 A
-213 DKANELGMYGS
+213 DKSMVKTALASVKKGFIAANTSYVIPTGTLAEKAGYTVAGG
-224 WYHKPDYVDQTWCD
+224 WWHKSIYENQMWLD
-238 GMYMGPAL
+238 GAYMGSAL
-246 LAQIIKYNGKTNN
+246 LAQLTQFYG
-259 LSASDNDWDI
+259 SSDNVFGSKTADWDMV
-269 LAKQFTIS
+269 T
-277 WKQLHDGTTGLMYH
+277 KQLDIVWNLCWNSTDKLMYH
-291 GFTANPGV
+291 AFDAT
-299 DASADWAG
+299 ASAKAKDGNSNTWAG
-307 VTKGGTTYHS
+307 LSSTTPYVFHS
-317 ASFWGRANAWYF
+317 AAYWGRADAWYLY
-329 MALVDVLEAMPAD
+329 ALVDVLEAMKAD
-342 NSNYTTL
+342 GQESTSNYTKL
-349 KGYLTSLASAIKKYQ
+349 KSHLEELAAGIAARQDKTTGGWYQLLDKDATYVSTKYNGSSKNDANYIETSATSLFSA
-364 DSETGC
+364 
-370 WYQVLDKTPVSLT
+370 
-383 GNYLEASCSSIFT
+383 AFF
-396 AAYLKAIRLGLLD
+396 KAVRLGLLAD
-409 KATYEPVAKKAYEGL
+409 SYKDVAANAFKGL
-424 VNQFMVYD
+424 VNNFVTYD
-432 NTDNNT
+432 NGTI
-438 VQLVHSCTSA
+438 QIWGSSKSA
-448 GLGNGRAGDDDYYIN
+448 GLGGSSYRDGSNEYYLSGDD
-463 GTSDA
+463 
-468 QYVTSAD
+468 VTMVKK
-475 PNGKVNNKAMY
+475 GET
-486 YTEGKVLGGFI
+486 TEGKVLGGFI
-497 MAATEYERAYQNQDT
+497 MAATEYERAYQNQDS
-512 KQILFARDL
+512 KQILFAKDL

-531 GTLDATAYGSATP
+531 GTLDATAYGNGTVS
-544 TYQWYK
+544 YQWYK
-550 DGSAIADATSST
+550 DGSPIADATSAT
-562 YSPTESGTYKCTAT
+562 YTPTESGTYKCTAT
-576 ANGTTIT
+576 ANGTTTIT
-583 TSEAVVTAKANTGGE
+583 TSEAVVTAKSASSGE
-598 EKPTTNSTLFEYT
+598 KETPKAVT
-611 FPTSGTGT
+611 FPV
-619 DTELA
+619 D
-624 NYGTISYN
+624 
-632 SITFDANGCA
+632 
-642 LKDDKK
+642 
-648 YVQIALKNNTIK
+648 Q
-660 EGDIITVKTYSTSGE
+660 
-675 TSGIIAKAESN
+675 
-686 GATTIC
+686 
-692 SVTSKNTTE
+692 
-701 TSSYTVKAS
+701 
-710 DAIVGSSILKLFRNT
+710 
-725 KTTYLSYIKITRAGS
+725 
-740 DTPTTKKYAVTAS
+740 
-753 VNPAEGGNM
+753 
-762 YIYNGDEELT
+762 
-772 SGDEVESGT
+772 
-781 NVKFSVSTKDGY
+781 
-793 VVTGW
+793 
-798 TVNGVTQSTP
+798 
-808 VQDLSITIT
+808 
-817 EATTVVANVEQ
+817 
-828 RCYVYGTTKNG
+828 
-839 GSSSSVAIECNGKA
+839 
-853 VEHGATL
+853 
-860 PKGSTVKFTATPAQ
+860 
-874 GYKFVKWVNGDKES
+874 
-888 EELGTSNPL
+888 
-897 VVENLSKDFNACAV
+897 
-911 FEEEGSGTVTTTT
+911 
-924 GTFSLDDLKTLDST
+924 LKTLDSN
-938 PSGTEKSEIALN
+938 PGSGEVSSLTIEAI
-950 DGYVTVKAGNKI
+950 TIKAGSGISANKN
-962 RANTGGIKISSSD
+962 ALKISKNNGSD
-975 KSTFS
+975 FTIS
-980 IVANNGAKIKS
+980 ANGAKITKITF
-991 VTIEQDQ
+991 VT
-998 SKYKLS
+998 
-1004 YNPEGT
+1004 N
-1010 ESTPAT
+1010 
-1016 NTFKYDYSSSK
+1016 SSSK
-1027 PTEITIS
+1027 NLTSDPQTKPTADGQTWTYDFSTSKPSSIKFTNASSSNINVTEIQ
-1034 YNPNN
+1034 
-1039 NVYVKSI
+1039 
-1046 IVEYEYTSS
+1046 VEYESSTPS
-1055 TPKTDLKATYAAQSI
+1055 TPKTDLTATYAAQSI
-1070 DATVGDVN
+1070 DVTVGDVN

-1132 TPVDG
+1132 TPADG

-1144 ATFTVKANARQ
+1144 ATFTVNANARQ
-1155 LKASFSPAAVDAKV
+1155 LKASFSPAAVDAKE
-1169 DDEARALPTL
+1169 DDEARDLPTL
-1179 SVIDVKTN
+1179 SVIDVKTT
-1187 QPVSEFTATYTS
+1187 QPVSDFTATYTS
-1199 NDENVV
+1199 NNENVV

-1219 TTVKATVTPT
+1219 TTIKATVTPT

-1264 HNVGTEVAGV
+1264 QNVGTEVAGV
-1274 SQIKITEGGNIMFG
+1274 AQIKINEGENIMFG
-1288 TNFKAAEGKYLTV
+1288 TNFKAAESKYLTV

-1306 GGFKAGDVVT
+1306 GGFKAGDVVI

-1384 GTTGEKIRLTA
+1384 GTTGEKTRLTA

-1402 VIINKTDNYTI
+1402 VIINKTDNYTV
-1413 DMPALTVMAGEEELA
+1413 DLPALTVKANDEELA
-1428 ADQYSVVYTSNDEAI
+1428 AGQYSVVYSSNDEAI
-1443 ASVAEGKITVKT
+1443 ASVANGKITVKT

-1463 TVTPK
+1463 TVTPT
-1468 DANKYEGCTATYTIT
+1468 DANNYEGCTATYTIT
-1483 VKEQTALNISV
+1483 VKEQTPLNISV

-1519 LLTLDTDYTLS
+1519 LLTLGTDYTLS
-1530 YSIEGTNVSVENGM
+1530 YAIEGTNVSVENGM

-1565 TPTESLGET
+1565 TPTPSLGET

-1599 TTTDDVIKIKKY
+1599 TTKDEAIKIKQY
-1611 DSKTNKNDKKFRVPL
+1611 DSKTNKNNKTFRVPL

-1640 YKVTKADGAVVTNK
+1640 YKVTDTNGAEVTNK
-1654 NNNTNGNE
+1654 NNKTNGNE
-1662 FTFRPDTEGDFTI
+1662 FTFRPDNEGNFTI
-1675 SVSATPMT
+1675 SVSATPT
-1683 DKDDYSEVYN
+1683 TKDNDDYSEVYN

-1699 FKVNVSPDYIRPVI
+1699 FKVNVSASYIRPVI

-1733 IVTDGTKELEEGT
+1733 IVTDGTNELEEGT

-1760 KVDEESGKLEA
+1760 KVDEGSGKLEA

-1784 GDNLETMTAFLTVYV
+1784 GENLETMTAFLTVYV

-1829 RTLSVTLGGWM
+1829 RTMSVTLGGWM

-1880 VSGESSRN
+1880 VSGESSKN
-1888 ARQEDGSNAQVN
+1888 ARQEDGSNALVN

-1909 KTKGT
+1909 KTKGE

-1946 GVFDSGVYR
+1946 GAFDSGVYR

-1968 FVKSTPEIENANGKP
+1968 FVQSTPEIENANGKP

-2008 EQVRSHFKDIPAD
+2008 EQVRSHFKGIPAD
-2021 FDMTEEKFQNNVLE
+2021 FDMNEEKFQNNVLE
-2035 SNLPADIVPNAAY
+2035 SNLSADIVPNAAY
-2048 DKDVEG
+2048 KEDVEG

-2066 TYTFNVKAG
+2066 TYTFKVKAG

-2097 ATKPKIDDV
+2097 ATKPEIDDV
-2106 TYDEAATTNIIKS
+2106 TYDETATDNQIVS
-2119 TKAGY
+2119 TPAGH
-2124 MAKVSINRKLKAG
+2124 MAKVSINRHIKQG
-2137 IWNTCV
+2137 IWNACV

-2195 NKPFLIKPTKNV
+2195 NKPFLIKPTKDV
-2207 EVINTADC
+2207 KVINTADC

-2222 IEAPDGNKPAD
+2222 IEAPEGNKPAD

-2267 QSTKSDVK
+2267 QSTKNDVK

>member
-1 MKQNSKF
+1 MKIKF
-8 SLSGSK
+8 MKRLGGSVSTRHGK
-14 ALLKGKRMFRALPLM
+14 TLLRSLPLM
-29 AAGLIAC
+29 AAGLLAC
-36 TFSARAADSPGVK
+36 TLSTRAADSPGVK

-61 DSRLYDFYGNKNQF
+61 DSRANDFYANATAF
-75 GFAKWDASSQKLGSY
+75 GLAKYNLDGSVATARKDTKKKL
-90 TKWSS
+90 
-95 PKNDYVA
+95 DYVP
-102 GLVGKAT
+102 GIVSKAMI
-109 LEAAEFYNT
+109 EAADYYNSF
-118 DWSKPWFESA
+118 DWSKPWFLSVKEYGDA
-128 KGYALD
+128 Y
-134 NINYSSSSDA
+134 DA
-144 KNITLDNM
+144 KVPETGDSFDNL
-152 NAAKMFIPL
+152 NGAKLYIGL
-161 TKGNSEWITATEQ
+161 YNNKYAT
-174 NSAKNYINEVIKDLV
+174 D
-189 TYNSELFIGSAF
+189 
-201 YNSSKKWTGISA
+201 A
-213 DKANELGMYGS
+213 DKSMVKTALASVKKGFIAANTSYVIPTGTLAEKAGHTVAGG
-224 WYHKPDYVDQTWCD
+224 WWHKSIYENQMWLD
-238 GMYMGPAL
+238 GAYMGSAL
-246 LAQIIKYNGKTNN
+246 LAQLTQFYG
-259 LSASDNDWDI
+259 SSDNVFGSKTADWDMV
-269 LAKQFTIS
+269 T
-277 WKQLHDGTTGLMYH
+277 KQLDIVWNLCWNSTDKLMYH
-291 GFTANPGV
+291 AFDAT
-299 DASADWAG
+299 ASAKAKDGNSNTWAG
-307 VTKGGTTYHS
+307 LSSTTPYVFHS
-317 ASFWGRANAWYF
+317 AAYWGRADAWYLY
-329 MALVDVLEAMPAD
+329 ALVDVLEAMKAD
-342 NSNYTTL
+342 GQESTSNYTKL
-349 KGYLTSLASAIKKYQ
+349 KSHLEELAAGIAARQDKTTGGWYQLLDKDATYVSTKYNGSSKNDANYIETSATSLFSA
-364 DSETGC
+364 
-370 WYQVLDKTPVSLT
+370 
-383 GNYLEASCSSIFT
+383 AFF
-396 AAYLKAIRLGLLD
+396 KAVRLGLLAD
-409 KATYEPVAKKAYEGL
+409 SYKDVAANAFKGL
-424 VNQFMVYD
+424 VNNFVTYD
-432 NTDNNT
+432 NGTI
-438 VQLVHSCTSA
+438 QIWGSSKSA
-448 GLGNGRAGDDDYYIN
+448 GLGGSSYRDGSNEYYLSGDD
-463 GTSDA
+463 
-468 QYVTSAD
+468 VTMVKK
-475 PNGKVNNKAMY
+475 GET
-486 YTEGKVLGGFI
+486 TEGKVLGGFI
-497 MAATEYERAYQNQDT
+497 MAATEYERAYQNQDS
-512 KQILFARDL
+512 KQILFAKDL
-521 APEYD
+521 APTYD

-531 GTLDATAYGSATP
+531 GALDATAYGNGTVS
-544 TYQWYK
+544 YQWYK
-550 DGSAIADATSST
+550 DGSPIADATSAT
-562 YSPTESGTYKCTAT
+562 YTPTESGTYKCTAT

-583 TSEAVVTAKANTGGE
+583 TSEAVVTAKSASSGE
-598 EKPTTNSTLFEYT
+598 KETPKAVT
-611 FPTSGTGT
+611 FPV
-619 DTELA
+619 D
-624 NYGTISYN
+624 
-632 SITFDANGCA
+632 
-642 LKDDKK
+642 
-648 YVQIALKNNTIK
+648 Q
-660 EGDIITVKTYSTSGE
+660 
-675 TSGIIAKAESN
+675 
-686 GATTIC
+686 
-692 SVTSKNTTE
+692 
-701 TSSYTVKAS
+701 
-710 DAIVGSSILKLFRNT
+710 
-725 KTTYLSYIKITRAGS
+725 
-740 DTPTTKKYAVTAS
+740 
-753 VNPAEGGNM
+753 
-762 YIYNGDEELT
+762 
-772 SGDEVESGT
+772 
-781 NVKFSVSTKDGY
+781 
-793 VVTGW
+793 
-798 TVNGVTQSTP
+798 
-808 VQDLSITIT
+808 
-817 EATTVVANVEQ
+817 
-828 RCYVYGTTKNG
+828 
-839 GSSSSVAIECNGKA
+839 
-853 VEHGATL
+853 
-860 PKGSTVKFTATPAQ
+860 
-874 GYKFVKWVNGDKES
+874 
-888 EELGTSNPL
+888 
-897 VVENLSKDFNACAV
+897 
-911 FEEEGSGTVTTTT
+911 
-924 GTFSLDDLKTLDST
+924 LKTLDSD
-938 PSGTEKSEIALN
+938 PVSGEVSSLTIEAI
-950 DGYVTVKAGNKI
+950 TIKAGSGISANKN
-962 RANTGGIKISSSD
+962 ALKISKNNGSD
-975 KSTFS
+975 FTIS
-980 IVANNGAKIKS
+980 ANGAKITKITF
-991 VTIEQDQ
+991 VT
-998 SKYKLS
+998 
-1004 YNPEGT
+1004 N
-1010 ESTPAT
+1010 
-1016 NTFKYDYSSSK
+1016 SSSK
-1027 PTEITIS
+1027 NLTSDPQTKPTANGLTWTYDFSTSKPSSIKFTNASSSNINVTEIQ
-1034 YNPNN
+1034 
-1039 NVYVKSI
+1039 
-1046 IVEYEYTSS
+1046 VEYESSTPS
-1055 TPKTDLKATYAAQSI
+1055 TPKTDLTATYAAQSI

-1132 TPVDG
+1132 TPADG

-1144 ATFTVKANARQ
+1144 ATFTVNANARQ
-1155 LKASFSPAAVDAKV
+1155 LKASFSPAAVDAKE
-1169 DDEARALPTL
+1169 DDEARDLPTL
-1179 SVIDVKTN
+1179 SVIDVKTT
-1187 QPVSEFTATYTS
+1187 QPVSDFTATYTS
-1199 NDENVV
+1199 NNENVV

-1219 TTVKATVTPT
+1219 TTIKATVTPT

-1264 HNVGTEVAGV
+1264 QNVGTEVAGV
-1274 SQIKITEGGNIMFG
+1274 AQIKINEGENIMFG
-1288 TNFKAAEGKYLTV
+1288 TNFKAAESKYLTV

-1316 IKGYCPKK
+1316 IKGYCSKK

-1384 GTTGEKIRLTA
+1384 GTTGEKTRLTA

-1402 VIINKTDNYTI
+1402 VIINKTDNYTV
-1413 DMPALTVMAGEEELA
+1413 DLPALTVMAGEEELA
-1428 ADQYSVVYTSNDEAI
+1428 ADQYSVVYSSNDEAI
-1443 ASVAEGKITVKT
+1443 ASVANGKITVKT

-1463 TVTPK
+1463 TVTPT
-1468 DANKYEGCTATYTIT
+1468 DANNYEGCTATYTIT
-1483 VKEQTALNISV
+1483 VKEQTPLNISV

-1519 LLTLDTDYTLS
+1519 LLTLGTDYTLS
-1530 YSIEGTNVSVENGM
+1530 YSVEGTNVSVENGM

-1565 TPTESLGET
+1565 TPTSSLGET

-1591 TPAFLASF
+1591 TPTFLASF
-1599 TTTDDVIKIKKY
+1599 TTTGEAIKIKKY
-1611 DSKTNKNDKKFRVPL
+1611 DSKTNKNNKTFRVPL

-1640 YKVTKADGAVVTNK
+1640 YKVTDTNGNEVTNK
-1654 NNNTNGNE
+1654 NNKTNGNE
-1662 FTFRPDTEGDFTI
+1662 FTFRPDNEGDFTI
-1675 SVSATPMT
+1675 SVSATPT
-1683 DKDDYSEVYN
+1683 TKDNDDYSEVYN

-1699 FKVNVSPDYIRPVI
+1699 FKVNVSASYIRPVI

-1733 IVTDGTKELEEGT
+1733 IVTDGTNELEET
-1746 AYSLKWISFTPSFV
+1746 AYTLKWISFTPSFV
-1760 KVDEESGKLEA
+1760 KVDEKNGKLEA

-1784 GDNLETMTAFLTVYV
+1784 GENLETMTAFLTVYV

-1829 RTLSVTLGGWM
+1829 RTMSVTLGGWM
-1840 FPNDVTEGLTYD
+1840 FPNDVTEGLKYD

-1880 VSGESSRN
+1880 VSGESSKN
-1888 ARQEDGSNAQVN
+1888 ARQEDGSNALVN

-1909 KTKGT
+1909 KTKGE

-1946 GVFDSGVYR
+1946 GAFDSGVYR

-1968 FVKSTPEIENANGKP
+1968 FVQSTPEIENANGKP

-1993 KWDINPNGANTAPTI
+1993 KWDINPNGANTDPSI
-2008 EQVRSHFKDIPAD
+2008 EQVRSHFKGIPAD

-2035 SNLPADIVPNAAY
+2035 SNLSADIVPNAAY
-2048 DKDVEG
+2048 KEDVEG

-2066 TYTFNVKAG
+2066 TYTFKVKAG

-2097 ATKPKIDDV
+2097 ATKPEIDDV
-2106 TYDEAATTNIIKS
+2106 TYDETATDNQIVS
-2119 TKAGY
+2119 TPAGH
-2124 MAKVSINRKLKAG
+2124 MAKVSINRHIKQG
-2137 IWNTCV
+2137 IWNACV

-2195 NKPFLIKPTKNV
+2195 NKPFLIKPTKDV
-2207 EVINTADC
+2207 ETINTADC

-2222 IEAPDGNKPAD
+2222 IEAPEGNKPAD
-2233 WCSDGKYAWVSSYNN
+2233 WCSDGKYAWVSSYNS

-2267 QSTKSDVK
+2267 QSTKNDVK

-2295 STATS
+2295 STATR